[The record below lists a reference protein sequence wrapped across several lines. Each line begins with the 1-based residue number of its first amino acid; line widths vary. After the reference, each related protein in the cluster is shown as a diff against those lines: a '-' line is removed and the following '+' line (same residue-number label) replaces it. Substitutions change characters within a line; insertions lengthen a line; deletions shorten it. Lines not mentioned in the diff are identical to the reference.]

1 MTDGTPAH
9 RRPAPPPAVPGALA
23 PADSR
28 ALKGKRGLQR
38 VVNALR
44 YSADGLRAAWSGEDA
59 FRQELI
65 LAAVL
70 VPVALLLPLA
80 LIERL
85 LLIGTVV
92 LVLIVELLNTAVE
105 AAIDRHSFE
114 INPLAKRAKD
124 LGSAAV
130 LLALLLA
137 GGVWG
142 AILWSHYG

>member
-1 MTDGTPAH
+1 MPSGP
-9 RRPAPPPAVPGALA
+9 PSPPAQSAAA

-28 ALKGKRGLQR
+28 ALKGKRGVRR
-38 VVNALR
+38 VLNALR
-44 YSADGLRAAWSGEDA
+44 YSLDGLQAAWSGEDA

-70 VPVALLLPLA
+70 VPVALVLPVGLV
-80 LIERL
+80 ERL
-85 LLIGTVV
+85 ILIGSVV
-92 LVLIVELLNTAVE
+92 MVLIVELLNTAVE

-130 LLALLLA
+130 MLALLLA
-137 GGVWG
+137 AGIWI
-142 AILWSHYG
+142 AILWARYG

>member
-1 MTDGTPAH
+1 M
-9 RRPAPPPAVPGALA
+9 APPSPATRRGAAAPSVAAPG
-23 PADSR
+23 DSR

-38 VVNALR
+38 LANALR
-44 YSADGLRAAWSGEDA
+44 YSRDGLVAAWAHEDA

-65 LAAVL
+65 ASAVL
-70 VPVALLLPLA
+70 LPVALVLPVGLVERVLLV
-80 LIERL
+80 
-85 LLIGTVV
+85 GSVV

-105 AAIDRHSFE
+105 AAIDRQSFE

-137 GGVWG
+137 GGTWT
-142 AILWSHYG
+142 AILWARFA

>member
-1 MTDGTPAH
+1 
-9 RRPAPPPAVPGALA
+9 V

-28 ALKGKRGLQR
+28 ALKGKRGAQR
-38 VVNALR
+38 VLNAMH
-44 YSADGLRAAWSGEDA
+44 YSLDGLRAAWTGEDA

-65 LAAVL
+65 LAAFM
-70 VPVALLLPLA
+70 VPAALLIPVSLV
-80 LIERL
+80 ERL
-85 LLIGTVV
+85 MLIGSVV

-130 LLALLLA
+130 MMALVLTA
-137 GGVWG
+137 GIWV
-142 AILWSHYG
+142 AILWARFG